1 MPEYMTKDD
10 YQRYLAL
17 DHEFAKCLVMCAE
30 EISMLARGRMPI
42 GDFDGDTDIY
52 EEGRYLVRFEDWS
65 GCEVD
70 YDSVYVPAMYIYDET
85 QRAEHRKYVAQMR
98 KDEEIERVRREKE
111 REAKTKTYRVV
122 GDERAEYERLKTI
135 YGDE

>member
-1 MPEYMTKDD
+1 
-10 YQRYLAL
+10 
-17 DHEFAKCLVMCAE
+17 
-30 EISMLARGRMPI
+30 
-42 GDFDGDTDIY
+42 
-52 EEGRYLVRFEDWS
+52 
-65 GCEVD
+65 
-70 YDSVYVPAMYIYDET
+70 
-85 QRAEHRKYVAQMR
+85 MR